1 MSEPRDLLR
10 DFLLEIGCEEIPA
23 AELDAALG
31 ALPALAEELLG
42 EARLGHGAIKVWGAP
57 RRLAIFVG
65 GLPERQPDLEEL
77 LTGPP
82 ESVAYK
88 DGAPTQAAV
97 KFAEKAGV
105 GLEALALVDTP
116 KGRYVTG
123 RRRVAGQAT
132 IEVLPGI
139 CRKLIEGLSFRKVM
153 RWADRPERF
162 VRALRWLVALFG
174 EEVLPVELAGVRAGR
189 ESRGHRFH
197 SPGPVAISSPAGY
210 EAALEG
216 ARVVPDPEKR
226 RRLISEQIQAL
237 AAKEGA
243 ELIRDEALLGEVA
256 NLVELPVAVAGE
268 FDPRALEV
276 PREVVLSA
284 MRGHQRYFALEK
296 GGALTNRFITVLG
309 TEVRD
314 LGVAVRGNQRVLAA
328 RLADA
333 RFFWEEDLKAGLAR
347 RAEGLAKVV
356 FQQKLG
362 TVAQKVSRLE
372 RLAASLAPAFGADPA
387 LAREA
392 ARLCKAD
399 LCTHMVGE
407 FPDLQGVMGRYYALA
422 QGAAPVVA
430 DAILEH
436 YQPRGAGDAL
446 PRSPEGAAL
455 AVADRLD
462 TLVGCLAAGLK
473 PKGGGDPFGLR
484 RAALGVLRIL
494 LERRIGGSLLARA
507 EAASELH
514 DLVRPDPGEAVGFVL
529 ERLRGLLGETAP
541 GEIVQ
546 AVMSAGGDDPLDL
559 ADRVK
564 AVEAYSRGPD
574 YAALAVTFRRMN
586 ILRQADVEVGEPEA
600 ARLVERAERALH
612 EAYLG
617 AAGAVAGHVE
627 ARRYDLALEVLSG
640 LRPPVDALFD
650 EVKVMDDDAAV
661 RANRLALLAAV
672 DRLFRRV
679 ADFKLIAS

>member
-1 MSEPRDLLR
+1 MADRRDLL
-10 DFLLEIGCEEIPA
+10 LELGCEEIPA
-23 AELDAALG
+23 AELDAALA
-31 ALPALAEELLG
+31 ALPGLAEGLLA
-42 EARLGHGAIKVWGAP
+42 EARLEHGKIQVWGAP
-57 RRLAIFVG
+57 RRLALFVG
-65 GLPERQPDLEEL
+65 GLPARQPDLEEL

-82 ESVAYK
+82 EAVAFK

-105 GLEALALVDTP
+105 AVEALALVDTP

-123 RRRVAGQAT
+123 LHRVPGQASA
-132 IEVLPGI
+132 EVLPGL
-139 CRKLIEGLSFRKVM
+139 CRRLVEGLSFRKAM
-153 RWADRPERF
+153 RWADRSDRF
-162 VRALRWLVALFG
+162 VRPLRWIVALYG
-174 EEVLPVELAGVRAGR
+174 QDVLPLEIAGVRAGR

-197 SPGPVAISSPAGY
+197 APGPVALESPATY
-210 EAALEG
+210 EAALEA
-216 ARVVPDPEKR
+216 ARVVPDPAKR
-226 RRLISEQIQAL
+226 RRAIAEQVAAL
-237 AAKEGA
+237 AAQEGA
-243 ELIRDEALLGEVA
+243 TLISDEALLGEVT
-256 NLVELPVAVAGE
+256 NLVELPVAVCGQ
-268 FDPRALEV
+268 FDERALEV
-276 PREVVLSA
+276 PREVILSA

-314 LGVAVRGNQRVLAA
+314 LDVAVRGNQRVLAA

-333 RFFWEEDLKAGLAR
+333 RFFWEEDRKAGLER
-347 RAEGLAKVV
+347 RGQGLAKVV
-356 FQQKLG
+356 FQAKLG
-362 TVAQKVSRLE
+362 TVAEKVSRLE
-372 RLAASLAPAFGADPA
+372 RLAKALGPDFGADA
-387 LAREA
+387 GVVGEA

-422 QGAAPVVA
+422 QGASPAVA

-436 YQPRGAGDAL
+436 YQPKGASDAL
-446 PRSPEGAAL
+446 PASPAGAAL

-484 RAALGVLRIL
+484 RAALGLLRIL

-507 EAASELH
+507 QAASALH
-514 DLVRPDPGEAVGFVL
+514 ERVTPEPAEAVAFVL
-529 ERLRGLLGETAP
+529 ERLRGLLGEAAP

-559 ADRVK
+559 ADRVA
-564 AVEAYSRGPD
+564 AVEAYSRTPE

-586 ILRQADVEVGEPEA
+586 ILKQADVAVGEPEA
-600 ARLVERAERALH
+600 GRFVEPAERALH
-612 EAYLG
+612 
-617 AAGAVAGHVE
+617 AAFSAAATAVAGHVE
-627 ARRYDLALEVLSG
+627 GRRYDRALVVLSG

-672 DRLFRRV
+672 DRLFRQV
-679 ADFKLIAS
+679 ADFKLIAG